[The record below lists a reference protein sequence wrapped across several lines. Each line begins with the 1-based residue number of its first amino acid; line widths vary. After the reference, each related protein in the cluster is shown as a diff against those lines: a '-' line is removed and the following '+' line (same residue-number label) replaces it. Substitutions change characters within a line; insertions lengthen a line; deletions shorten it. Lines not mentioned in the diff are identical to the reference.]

1 MMNHSRFGI
10 VTTSA
15 GMDIITG
22 KQHDYEELNIV
33 YDGEMSAEADL
44 EATEYLNSILSGGY
58 YRVRSGYSFN
68 IDSQKTSKILM
79 ISLLSIVILMFSICA
94 SIVNN
99 ALTAK
104 IRESKKE
111 IGTLRAVGASVKELT
126 SAYIRQLVSMF
137 IWGMGIGLGGYTA
150 AHIAA
155 KLYLKD
161 GYTFPYFIWP
171 SLIICLLLCLICS
184 VNLYAKIKQEMKHS
198 IVENI
203 REL

>member
-1 MMNHSRFGI
+1 
-10 VTTSA
+10 
-15 GMDIITG
+15 
-22 KQHDYEELNIV
+22 
-33 YDGEMSAEADL
+33 
-44 EATEYLNSILSGGY
+44 
-58 YRVRSGYSFN
+58 
-68 IDSQKTSKILM
+68 
-79 ISLLSIVILMFSICA
+79 MFSICA

-111 IGTLRAVGASVKELT
+111 IGTLRAVGASVRELT

-137 IWGMGIGLGGYTA
+137 AWGMGIGLGGYTA

>member
-1 MMNHSRFGI
+1 
-10 VTTSA
+10 
-15 GMDIITG
+15 MDIITG

-68 IDSQKTSKILM
+68 KDSQQTSKILM

-126 SAYIRQLVSMF
+126 SAYIRQLISMF
-137 IWGMGIGLGGYTA
+137 AWGMGIGLGGYTLTHTA
-150 AHIAA
+150 LV
-155 KLYLKD
+155 LYY
-161 GYTFPYFIWP
+161 GREVYSIPFMIWP
-171 SLIICLLLCLICS
+171 AMVICVLLCLICS

>member
-1 MMNHSRFGI
+1 
-10 VTTSA
+10 
-15 GMDIITG
+15 
-22 KQHDYEELNIV
+22 
-33 YDGEMSAEADL
+33 
-44 EATEYLNSILSGGY
+44 
-58 YRVRSGYSFN
+58 
-68 IDSQKTSKILM
+68 M

-137 IWGMGIGLGGYTA
+137 AWGMGIGLIGYTV
-150 AHIAA
+150 AHIGA

-161 GYTFPYFIWP
+161 SYPLPYFIWP
-171 SLIICLLLCLICS
+171 SLAICLLLCLICS